1 MSHFFFFFFLLL
13 TFIQEKDIIFH
24 KSYTSFCSRP
34 LEPFGS
40 RPLEPFGSRPLEPF
54 GSRPLEPFGSR
65 PLEPYSILLVSHLA
79 FRLFRIR
86 TYFMLILLFQFC

>member
-1 MSHFFFFFFLLL
+1 MF
-13 TFIQEKDIIFH
+13 FH

-54 GSRPLEPFGSR
+54 GLR